1 MRCHLSG
8 EKTNIREGNDI
19 LRLFLRFHGL
29 IEISY
34 GRVSSIHFPT
44 FNGMLNLQFE
54 QRGLVDQVGH
64 TQCFDWHPRCFLPN
78 CATACVCVDRV
89 VGGGGGNWQLVPD
102 QVDYDVCGS
111 STPTTDLPPHWSSF
125 CRFLRRR
132 RHLFMINRYI
142 HFLLGE
148 NLVPK

>member
-1 MRCHLSG
+1 MRCHLSV

-89 VGGGGGNWQLVPD
+89 VGGGGGGIGNLYLTRWTMTYVGHPPPQRICLLTDPPF
-102 QVDYDVCGS
+102 VDSCDVGGIYS
-111 STPTTDLPPHWSSF
+111 WLIDTSISF
-125 CRFLRRR
+125 
-132 RHLFMINRYI
+132 
-142 HFLLGE
+142 
-148 NLVPK
+148 